1 MTLFPVLVDVYHK
14 EQLVTREEAE
24 QAASNGGNWKHSW
37 KKIAVAKDAS
47 TTSRIADILDKYGFN
62 NVARHIR
69 GECVYS
75 CLCV

>member
-24 QAASNGGNWKHSW
+24 KVLSDVWRW
-37 KKIAVAKDAS
+37 YDVAFPKDAR
-47 TTSRIADILDKYGFN
+47 TATRMADILDKYGFN

-69 GECVYS
+69 GKCVYS
-75 CLCV
+75 RLYV